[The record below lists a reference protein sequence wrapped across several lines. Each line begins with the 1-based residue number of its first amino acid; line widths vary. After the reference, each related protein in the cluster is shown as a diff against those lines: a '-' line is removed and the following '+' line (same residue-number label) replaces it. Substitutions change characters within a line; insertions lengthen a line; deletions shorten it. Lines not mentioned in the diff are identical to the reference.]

1 MIPTHSISNI
11 RYKIDPRITFT
22 LRGGKVIAGMIIQ
35 DADLNRT
42 AEQKKNPGCMEIQ
55 NIARLQ
61 KSTWR
66 IVKGGNKFT
75 VKVESIKGGR
85 TSAQIE

>member
-1 MIPTHSISNI
+1 
-11 RYKIDPRITFT
+11 
-22 LRGGKVIAGMIIQ
+22 MIIQ

-42 AEQKKNPGCMEIQ
+42 AEQKKNPECMEIQ
-55 NIARLQ
+55 NIAGYQ
-61 KSTWR
+61 KVNLKW